1 MKKYSL
7 IKNKKFGFF
16 KIFPSPSKKEL
27 NNYYKKEFYNSQSK
41 FFNNSSLKVQLED
54 KDFFNS
60 RWENMYKSFCKFKK
74 KNTILDIGCGW
85 CQSLI
90 YFKKKGYDCYGFDP
104 SKEAVKY
111 GLRNK
116 LNVKHAGIDDID
128 IFGKK
133 KFDIVTLLNV
143 LEHLISPKEALSKIK
158 NILNKKGLLVID
170 VPNDFNDFQLA
181 ARKLHNLPQWWVS
194 PPRHLNYFSRD
205 SLVKL
210 LKSIGFKILDVEAS
224 FPLEIFLLFGDN
236 YVKNPVLGKEC
247 HKKRIMFEKNLLKYG
262 RVGLLNSFYKSLAD
276 LGLGRTITI
285 YAQK

>member
-1 MKKYSL
+1 MKKYSIL
-7 IKNKKFGFF
+7 KDRKFGYF
-16 KIFPSPSKKEL
+16 KIFPTPSKKDV
-27 NNYYKKEFYNSQSK
+27 NDYYQKEFYSSNSK
-41 FFNNSSLKVQLED
+41 IFNNSSLKVQLDD

-60 RWENMYKSFCKFKK
+60 RWENLYRNFRKFKK
-74 KNTILDIGCGW
+74 KKKILDIGCGW

-104 SKEAVKY
+104 SKEAVEY
-111 GLRNK
+111 GVKNK
-116 LNVKHAGIDDID
+116 INVKHAGIDEIK
-128 IFGKK
+128 IFGNK

-143 LEHLISPKEALSKIK
+143 LEHLTDPIEALSKIK

-181 ARKLHNLPQWWVS
+181 GRKLHDLHKWWVV
-194 PPRHLNYFSRD
+194 PPRHLNYFSKD

-210 LKSIGFKILDVEAS
+210 LKSLGFKILHTESS

-236 YVKNPVLGKEC
+236 YVLDPALGKEC
-247 HKKRIMFEKNLLKYG
+247 HKKRVNFEKNLLKYG
-262 RVGLLNSFYKSLAD
+262 KTGLLSQFYKSLAD
-276 LGLGRTITI
+276 LNLGRTISV

>member
-1 MKKYSL
+1 MKKYSIL
-7 IKNKKFGFF
+7 KDRKFGYF
-16 KIFPSPSKKEL
+16 KIFPTPSKKDV
-27 NNYYKKEFYNSQSK
+27 NDYYQKEFYSSNSK
-41 FFNNSSLKVQLED
+41 IFNNSSLKVQLDD

-60 RWENMYKSFCKFKK
+60 RWENLYRNFRKFKK
-74 KNTILDIGCGW
+74 KKKILDIGCGW

-104 SKEAVKY
+104 SKEAVEY
-111 GLRNK
+111 GVKNK
-116 LNVKHAGIDDID
+116 INVKHAGIDEIK
-128 IFGKK
+128 IFGNK

-143 LEHLISPKEALSKIK
+143 LEHLTDPIEALSKIK

-181 ARKLHNLPQWWVS
+181 GRKLHDLPKWWVI
-194 PPRHLNYFSRD
+194 PPRHLNYFSKD

-210 LKSIGFKILDVEAS
+210 LKSLGFKILHTESS

-236 YVKNPVLGKEC
+236 YVLDPALGKEC
-247 HKKRIMFEKNLLKYG
+247 HKKRVNFEKNLLKYG
-262 RVGLLNSFYKSLAD
+262 KTGLLSQFYKSLAD
-276 LGLGRTITI
+276 LNLGRTISV